1 MTCVG
6 RKKVSRER
14 KRKKVSRERERKFA
28 SAFKT
33 QYKKKIDL
41 LFFTTD
47 IHTHTKERPDKTKII
62 FLSLLFP
69 FSAFGLRFKDRKER
83 NGRRGNE

>member
-1 MTCVG
+1 MCRKKKSIERKKKKKSIQRE
-6 RKKVSRER
+6 RKKVC
-14 KRKKVSRERERKFA
+14 FCIQD
-28 SAFKT
+28 T
-33 QYKKKIDL
+33 IQKKIDL